1 MPADPT
7 LPGANVPEPTSV
19 LLQVFIPD
27 EEVAARKKQ
36 EPFDDWR
43 VSALESAPARSSAT
57 AASDRPQS
65 KLAESTSAPAAFS
78 AGPQAAQ
85 QQSRSPS
92 VPDWWDPPPV
102 IHSSGAFKHEVMPW
116 LQEHEYQTC
125 IAG

>member
-1 MPADPT
+1 MPADPP
-7 LPGANVPEPTSV
+7 LSAANFSEPTSV

-43 VSALESAPARSSAT
+43 VSALQSAPARSPAT
-57 AASDRPQS
+57 AASDRAQS
-65 KLAESTSAPAAFS
+65 RAAESTSAPAAFS

-85 QQSRSPS
+85 QQSHSQS

-102 IHSSGAFKHEVMPW
+102 IHSSGAFKDEVMPW
-116 LQEHEYQTC
+116 PKEQEYQTC